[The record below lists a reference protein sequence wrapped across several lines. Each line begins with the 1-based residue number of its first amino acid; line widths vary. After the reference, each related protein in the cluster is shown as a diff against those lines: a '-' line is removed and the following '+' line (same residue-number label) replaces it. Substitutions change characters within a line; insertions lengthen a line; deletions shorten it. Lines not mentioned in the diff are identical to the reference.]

1 MNPRSFYISIGL
13 HLGVVLLAIV
23 GLPSLN
29 CPLPEDQPLVALEI
43 VQTVPTTNVNEG
55 GEVNT
60 AKEEQQAAQRKT
72 PPPPPPPPPKPA
84 PTAPDTP
91 SKPAP
96 RAPDPTAEIIPE
108 KPLNKPKLA
117 EAQPP
122 VPPKSKPQQTAAE
135 KMPTKLPKS
144 PPKRVNKMAQKNEL
158 AKKRADALTGVMQNL
173 AKAKA
178 VNEDA
183 EKKRREQ
190 ERKIAADKLNNS
202 LSAAAGDVLKAP
214 EKPVIGPL
222 GLSDIDRLRAH
233 LSKCWDPPIGAAG
246 SDTLIVDIIV
256 SLDRDGR
263 VLSAKVD
270 NKLRFNTDRIY
281 KVAAEE
287 AIRATRECSPLPLP
301 PEKYEQW
308 KSFVFVFD
316 PRFLSR

>member
-1 MNPRSFYISIGL
+1 MKFKVHWIIDG
-13 HLGVVLLAIV
+13 I
-23 GLPSLN
+23 
-29 CPLPEDQPLVALEI
+29 
-43 VQTVPTTNVNEG
+43 
-55 GEVNT
+55 
-60 AKEEQQAAQRKT
+60 
-72 PPPPPPPPPKPA
+72 
-84 PTAPDTP
+84 
-91 SKPAP
+91 
-96 RAPDPTAEIIPE
+96 AEIDGE
-108 KPLNKPKLA
+108 
-117 EAQPP
+117 
-122 VPPKSKPQQTAAE
+122 SK
-135 KMPTKLPKS
+135 
-144 PPKRVNKMAQKNEL
+144 
-158 AKKRADALTGVMQNL
+158 
-173 AKAKA
+173 
-178 VNEDA
+178 EDA
-183 EKKRREQ
+183 EKKLREQ
-190 ERKIAADKLNNS
+190 ERKIAADKLNES
-202 LSAAAGDVLKAP
+202 VSAAAGDVLKAP

-222 GLSDIDRLRAH
+222 GLSDIDRLRSH

>member
-13 HLGVVLLAIV
+13 HIGVVLLAIV

-29 CPLPEDQPLVALEI
+29 RPLPEDQPLVTLEM
-43 VQTVPTTNVNEG
+43 VQTVPTTNLDKG
-55 GEVNT
+55 DEVNT
-60 AKEEQQAAQRKT
+60 AKEEQQAAKRKQPA
-72 PPPPPPPPPKPA
+72 PPLPPPKPA
-84 PTAPDTP
+84 LSAPDTP
-91 SKPAP
+91 SKPTL

-108 KPLNKPKLA
+108 KPKKKPQLA
-117 EAQPP
+117 KAQPP
-122 VPPKSKPQQTAAE
+122 APPKSKPQKSSAK
-135 KMPTKLPKS
+135 KMPMKLPKA
-144 PPKRVNKMAQKNEL
+144 PPKRANKMVQQNEL
-158 AKKRADALTGVMQNL
+158 AKKRTDVLTGVMQNL

-178 VNEDA
+178 ANEDA
-183 EKKRREQ
+183 EQKRREQ
-190 ERKIAADKLNNS
+190 ERKVAAEKLNNS
-202 LSAAAGDVLKAP
+202 LSAVAGDLLKAP

-270 NKLRFNTDRIY
+270 NKIRFNADRIFR
-281 KVAAEE
+281 VAAEE

-301 PEKYEQW
+301 PEKYDQW

>member
-1 MNPRSFYISIGL
+1 MNPRSIYISIGL

-29 CPLPEDQPLVALEI
+29 RPLPEDQPLVTLEM

-60 AKEEQQAAQRKT
+60 AKEEQQAAKRKQ
-72 PPPPPPPPPKPA
+72 PAPPPPPPKPA
-84 PTAPDTP
+84 PSVPDTP
-91 SKPAP
+91 SKPTP

-108 KPLNKPKLA
+108 KPQNKPKLA

-122 VPPKSKPQQTAAE
+122 APPKSKPQQSAAE
-135 KMPTKLPKS
+135 KMPTKLPKA
-144 PPKRVNKMAQKNEL
+144 PPKRANKMAQQNEL
-158 AKKRADALTGVMQNL
+158 AKKRTDALTGVMQNL

-190 ERKIAADKLNNS
+190 ERKIAADKLNDS
-202 LSAAAGDVLKAP
+202 VSAAAGDVLKAP

>member
-13 HLGVVLLAIV
+13 HLGVVVLAIV

-29 CPLPEDQPLVALEI
+29 RPLPEDQPLVTLEML
-43 VQTVPTTNVNEG
+43 QTVPTTNVNEG

-60 AKEEQQAAQRKT
+60 AKEEQQAAKRKQ
-72 PPPPPPPPPKPA
+72 PAPPPPPPKPA
-84 PTAPDTP
+84 PSAPDTP
-91 SKPAP
+91 SKPTP

-108 KPLNKPKLA
+108 KPQNKPKLA

-122 VPPKSKPQQTAAE
+122 APPKSKPQQSAAE
-135 KMPTKLPKS
+135 KMPTKLPKV
-144 PPKRVNKMAQKNEL
+144 PPKRANKMAQQNEL
-158 AKKRADALTGVMQNL
+158 AKKRTDALTGVMQNL

-190 ERKIAADKLNNS
+190 ERKIAADKLNDS
-202 LSAAAGDVLKAP
+202 VSAAAGDVLKAP

-270 NKLRFNTDRIY
+270 NKLRFNTDRIF

>member
-29 CPLPEDQPLVALEI
+29 RPLPEDQPLVTLEM

-60 AKEEQQAAQRKT
+60 AKEEQQAVKRKQ
-72 PPPPPPPPPKPA
+72 PAPPPPPPKPA
-84 PTAPDTP
+84 PSAPDTP
-91 SKPAP
+91 SKPTP

-108 KPLNKPKLA
+108 KPQNKPKLA

-122 VPPKSKPQQTAAE
+122 APPKSKPQQSAAE
-135 KMPTKLPKS
+135 KMPTKLPKA
-144 PPKRVNKMAQKNEL
+144 PPKRANKMAQQNEL
-158 AKKRADALTGVMQNL
+158 AKKRTDALTGVMQNL

-190 ERKIAADKLNNS
+190 ERKIAADKLNDS
-202 LSAAAGDVLKAP
+202 VSAAAGDVLKAP

-263 VLSAKVD
+263 VLSANVD
-270 NKLRFNTDRIY
+270 NKLRFNTDRIF

>member
-13 HLGVVLLAIV
+13 HLGVLLMAIV

-29 CPLPEDQPLVALEI
+29 RPLPEDQPMVTLEM
-43 VQTVPTTNVNEG
+43 VQWVPTTNLNEG

-60 AKEEQQAAQRKT
+60 AKEEKQAAKRKQ
-72 PPPPPPPPPKPA
+72 PAPPPPPPKPA
-84 PTAPDTP
+84 PSAPYTP
-91 SKPAP
+91 SKPTP
-96 RAPDPTAEIIPE
+96 RAADPDTEIISE
-108 KPLNKPKLA
+108 KPQKKPKLA

-122 VPPKSKPQQTAAE
+122 APPKSKPQQAAAE
-135 KMPTKLPKS
+135 KMPTKLPKA
-144 PPKRVNKMAQKNEL
+144 PPQRVNKMALQNEL
-158 AKKRADALTGVMQNL
+158 AKKRTDALTGVMQNL

-178 VNEDA
+178 VSVDA

-190 ERKIAADKLNNS
+190 ERKIAADKLNDS
-202 LSAAAGDVLKAP
+202 LSAAAGDALKAP
-214 EKPVIGPL
+214 KKPVIGPL
-222 GLSDIDRLRAH
+222 GISDIDRLRAH
-233 LSKCWDPPIGAAG
+233 LSKCWDPPIGVAG

-256 SLDRDGR
+256 SLDRDGN

-270 NKLRFNTDRIY
+270 NKLRFNTDRIF

>member
-29 CPLPEDQPLVALEI
+29 RPLPEDQPLVTLEM
-43 VQTVPTTNVNEG
+43 VQTVPTTNLDKG
-55 GEVNT
+55 DEVNT
-60 AKEEQQAAQRKT
+60 AKEEQQAAKRKQPA
-72 PPPPPPPPPKPA
+72 PPLPPPKPA
-84 PTAPDTP
+84 LSAPDTP
-91 SKPAP
+91 SKPTL

-108 KPLNKPKLA
+108 KPKKKPQLA

-122 VPPKSKPQQTAAE
+122 VPPKSKPQNSSAK
-135 KMPTKLPKS
+135 KMPMKLPKA
-144 PPKRVNKMAQKNEL
+144 PPKRANKMVQQNEL
-158 AKKRADALTGVMQNL
+158 AKKRTDVLTGVMQNL

-178 VNEDA
+178 ANEDA
-183 EKKRREQ
+183 EQKRREQ
-190 ERKIAADKLNNS
+190 ERKVAAEKLNNS
-202 LSAAAGDVLKAP
+202 LSAVAGDLLKAP

-270 NKLRFNTDRIY
+270 NKVRFNADRVF

-301 PEKYEQW
+301 PEKYDQW

>member
-1 MNPRSFYISIGL
+1 MNPRSLYISIGL
-13 HLGVVLLAIV
+13 HLGIVLLAIV

-29 CPLPEDQPLVALEI
+29 RPLPEDQPLVTLEM
-43 VQTVPTTNVNEG
+43 VQTVPTTNVDKG
-55 GEVNT
+55 DEVNT
-60 AKEEQQAAQRKT
+60 AKEEQQAAKRKQPA
-72 PPPPPPPPPKPA
+72 PPLPPPKPA
-84 PTAPDTP
+84 LSAPDTP
-91 SKPAP
+91 SKPTP

-108 KPLNKPKLA
+108 KPKKKPQLA

-122 VPPKSKPQQTAAE
+122 APPKSKPRKSSAK
-135 KMPTKLPKS
+135 KMPMKLPKA
-144 PPKRVNKMAQKNEL
+144 PPKRANKMVQQNKL
-158 AKKRADALTGVMQNL
+158 AKKRTDVLTGVMQNL

-178 VNEDA
+178 ANEDA
-183 EKKRREQ
+183 EQKRREQ
-190 ERKIAADKLNNS
+190 ERKVAAEKLNNS
-202 LSAAAGDVLKAP
+202 LSAVAGDLLKAP

-270 NKLRFNTDRIY
+270 NKIRFNADRIFR
-281 KVAAEE
+281 VAAEE

-301 PEKYEQW
+301 PEKYDQW

>member
-13 HLGVVLLAIV
+13 HIGVVLLAIV

-29 CPLPEDQPLVALEI
+29 QPLPEDQPLVTLEM
-43 VQTVPTTNVNEG
+43 VQTVPTTNLDKG
-55 GEVNT
+55 DEVNT
-60 AKEEQQAAQRKT
+60 AKEEQQAAKRKQPA
-72 PPPPPPPPPKPA
+72 PPLPPPKPA
-84 PTAPDTP
+84 LSAPDTP
-91 SKPAP
+91 SKSTL

-108 KPLNKPKLA
+108 KPKKKPQLT

-122 VPPKSKPQQTAAE
+122 APPKSKPQNSSAK
-135 KMPTKLPKS
+135 KMPMKLPKA
-144 PPKRVNKMAQKNEL
+144 PPKRANKMAQQNEL
-158 AKKRADALTGVMQNL
+158 AKKRTDVLTGVMQNL

-178 VNEDA
+178 ANEDA
-183 EKKRREQ
+183 EQKRREQ
-190 ERKIAADKLNNS
+190 ERKVAAEKLNNS
-202 LSAAAGDVLKAP
+202 LSAVAGDLLKAP

-256 SLDRDGR
+256 SLDRGGR

-270 NKLRFNTDRIY
+270 NKIRFNADRIFR
-281 KVAAEE
+281 VAAEE

-301 PEKYEQW
+301 PEKYDQW

>member
-1 MNPRSFYISIGL
+1 
-13 HLGVVLLAIV
+13 
-23 GLPSLN
+23 
-29 CPLPEDQPLVALEI
+29 
-43 VQTVPTTNVNEG
+43 
-55 GEVNT
+55 
-60 AKEEQQAAQRKT
+60 
-72 PPPPPPPPPKPA
+72 
-84 PTAPDTP
+84 
-91 SKPAP
+91 
-96 RAPDPTAEIIPE
+96 
-108 KPLNKPKLA
+108 
-117 EAQPP
+117 
-122 VPPKSKPQQTAAE
+122 
-135 KMPTKLPKS
+135 MPTKLPKS
-144 PPKRVNKMAQKNEL
+144 PPKRVNKMVQKNEL

>member
-13 HLGVVLLAIV
+13 HLGVVLLVIV

-29 CPLPEDQPLVALEI
+29 RPLPEDQPLVTLEM

-60 AKEEQQAAQRKT
+60 AKEEQQAAKRKQPA
-72 PPPPPPPPPKPA
+72 PPPPPQKPA
-84 PTAPDTP
+84 PSSPDTP

-108 KPLNKPKLA
+108 KPQKKPKLA

-122 VPPKSKPQQTAAE
+122 APPKSKPQQSAAE
-135 KMPTKLPKS
+135 KMPTMLPKA
-144 PPKRVNKMAQKNEL
+144 PPKRANKMAQQNEL
-158 AKKRADALTGVMQNL
+158 AKKRTDALTGVMQNL

-183 EKKRREQ
+183 EKKQREQ
-190 ERKIAADKLNNS
+190 ERKIAADKLNDS

-270 NKLRFNTDRIY
+270 NKLRFNTDRIF

>member
-29 CPLPEDQPLVALEI
+29 RPLPEDQLLVSLEM
-43 VQTVPTTNVNEG
+43 VQTVPTTNVDKG
-55 GEVNT
+55 DEVNT
-60 AKEEQQAAQRKT
+60 AKEEQQAGKRKQ
-72 PPPPPPPPPKPA
+72 PAPPPPPPKPL
-84 PTAPDTP
+84 P
-91 SKPAP
+91 SL
-96 RAPDPTAEIIPE
+96 PDPPAKPTLHATDPTVEIIPE
-108 KPLNKPKLA
+108 KPQKKPKLA

-122 VPPKSKPQQTAAE
+122 APPESKPQKSSAKE
-135 KMPTKLPKS
+135 MPMKLPKA
-144 PPKRVNKMAQKNEL
+144 PPKRANKMVQQNEL
-158 AKKRADALTGVMQNL
+158 AKKRTDVLTGVMQNL

-178 VNEDA
+178 ANEDA
-183 EKKRREQ
+183 EQKRREQ
-190 ERKIAADKLNNS
+190 ERKVAAEKLNNS
-202 LSAAAGDVLKAP
+202 LSAVAGDLLKAP

-256 SLDRDGR
+256 SLDRYGR

-270 NKLRFNTDRIY
+270 NKVRFNADRIFR
-281 KVAAEE
+281 VAAEE

-301 PEKYEQW
+301 PEKYDQW

>member
-1 MNPRSFYISIGL
+1 
-13 HLGVVLLAIV
+13 
-23 GLPSLN
+23 
-29 CPLPEDQPLVALEI
+29 
-43 VQTVPTTNVNEG
+43 
-55 GEVNT
+55 
-60 AKEEQQAAQRKT
+60 
-72 PPPPPPPPPKPA
+72 
-84 PTAPDTP
+84 
-91 SKPAP
+91 
-96 RAPDPTAEIIPE
+96 
-108 KPLNKPKLA
+108 
-117 EAQPP
+117 
-122 VPPKSKPQQTAAE
+122 
-135 KMPTKLPKS
+135 
-144 PPKRVNKMAQKNEL
+144 
-158 AKKRADALTGVMQNL
+158 MQNL

-190 ERKIAADKLNNS
+190 ERKIAADKLNDS
-202 LSAAAGDVLKAP
+202 LSAAAGDALKAP

-256 SLDRDGR
+256 SLDREGR

-270 NKLRFNTDRIY
+270 NKLRFNTDRIF

-301 PEKYEQW
+301 TEKYEQW

>member
-13 HLGVVLLAIV
+13 HLGVALLALV

-29 CPLPEDQPLVALEI
+29 RPLPEDQPLVTLEI

-60 AKEEQQAAQRKT
+60 AKEEQQAAKRKQPA
-72 PPPPPPPPPKPA
+72 PPPPPTPA
-84 PTAPDTP
+84 PSAADTR
-91 SKPAP
+91 SKPIP

-108 KPLNKPKLA
+108 KPQKKPKLA
-117 EAQPP
+117 EARPP
-122 VPPKSKPQQTAAE
+122 APPKSKPQQAAAE
-135 KMPTKLPKS
+135 KKPIKLPKA
-144 PPKRVNKMAQKNEL
+144 PPKRVNKMVQQNEL
-158 AKKRADALTGVMQNL
+158 AKKRTEVLTGVMQNL
-173 AKAKA
+173 AKATA

-190 ERKIAADKLNNS
+190 ERKIATEKLNNS
-202 LSAAAGDVLKAP
+202 LSAVAGDLLKAP
-214 EKPVIGPL
+214 KKPVIGPL

-270 NKLRFNTDRIY
+270 NKIRFNADRIFR
-281 KVAAEE
+281 VAAEE

-301 PEKYEQW
+301 PEKYDQW

>member
-29 CPLPEDQPLVALEI
+29 RPLPEDQPLVTLEM
-43 VQTVPTTNVNEG
+43 VQTVPTTNLDKG
-55 GEVNT
+55 DEVNT
-60 AKEEQQAAQRKT
+60 AKEEQQAAKRKQ
-72 PPPPPPPPPKPA
+72 PAPPPPPPKPA
-84 PTAPDTP
+84 PSAPNTP
-91 SKPAP
+91 PKPTP
-96 RAPDPTAEIIPE
+96 RAPDLTTEIIPE
-108 KPLNKPKLA
+108 KPKKKPQLA
-117 EAQPP
+117 VAQPP
-122 VPPKSKPQQTAAE
+122 APPKSKTQKSSAKKIP
-135 KMPTKLPKS
+135 MKLPKA
-144 PPKRVNKMAQKNEL
+144 PPKRANKMVQQNEL
-158 AKKRADALTGVMQNL
+158 AKKRTDVLTGVLQNL

-183 EKKRREQ
+183 EQKRREQ
-190 ERKIAADKLNNS
+190 ERKIAAEKLNNS
-202 LSAAAGDVLKAP
+202 LSAVAGDLLKAP

-270 NKLRFNTDRIY
+270 NKIRFNADRIFR
-281 KVAAEE
+281 VAAEE

-301 PEKYEQW
+301 PEKYDQW

>member
-29 CPLPEDQPLVALEI
+29 RPLPEDQPLVTLEM
-43 VQTVPTTNVNEG
+43 VQSVPTTNVNQGSEI
-55 GEVNT
+55 NT
-60 AKEEQQAAQRKT
+60 AKEEQQATKRKQ
-72 PPPPPPPPPKPA
+72 PAPPPPPPKPA
-84 PTAPDTP
+84 PPAPETP
-91 SKPAP
+91 SKLSP

-108 KPLNKPKLA
+108 KPQKKPKLA
-117 EAQPP
+117 ETQLPA
-122 VPPKSKPQQTAAE
+122 PPKSKLQQSAAE
-135 KMPTKLPKS
+135 KMPTKLPKA
-144 PPKRVNKMAQKNEL
+144 PPKRANKMAEQNKL
-158 AKKRADALTGVMQNL
+158 AKKRTDALTGVMQNL

-178 VNEDA
+178 VSEDA

-190 ERKIAADKLNNS
+190 ERKIAADKLNDRV
-202 LSAAAGDVLKAP
+202 SAAAGDVLKAP

-246 SDTLIVDIIV
+246 SDALIVDIIV
-256 SLDRDGR
+256 SLDRDGS

-270 NKLRFNTDRIY
+270 NKLRFNTDRIF

>member
-29 CPLPEDQPLVALEI
+29 RPLPEDQPLVTLEM

-60 AKEEQQAAQRKT
+60 AKEEKQAAKRKQ
-72 PPPPPPPPPKPA
+72 PAPPPPPPKPA
-84 PTAPDTP
+84 TSAPDTP
-91 SKPAP
+91 SKPTP

-108 KPLNKPKLA
+108 KPQNKPKLA

-122 VPPKSKPQQTAAE
+122 APPKSKPQQSAAE
-135 KMPTKLPKS
+135 KMPTKLPKA
-144 PPKRVNKMAQKNEL
+144 PPKPANKMAQQNEL
-158 AKKRADALTGVMQNL
+158 AKKRTDALTGVMQNL
-173 AKAKA
+173 AKAKV

-190 ERKIAADKLNNS
+190 ERKIAADKLNDS
-202 LSAAAGDVLKAP
+202 VSAAAGDVLKAP

-270 NKLRFNTDRIY
+270 NKLRFNTDRIF

>member
-13 HLGVVLLAIV
+13 HLGVALLAIV
-23 GLPSLN
+23 GMPSLN
-29 CPLPEDQPLVALEI
+29 RPLPEDQPLVTLEI
-43 VQTVPTTNVNEG
+43 VQKVPTTNVYKG
-55 GEVNT
+55 DEVNT
-60 AKEEQQAAQRKT
+60 AKEEQQAAKRKQPA
-72 PPPPPPPPPKPA
+72 PPLPPPKPA
-84 PTAPDTP
+84 LTAPDTP
-91 SKPAP
+91 SKPTP

-108 KPLNKPKLA
+108 KPKKKPQLA

-122 VPPKSKPQQTAAE
+122 APPKSKPRKSPAK
-135 KMPTKLPKS
+135 KMPIKLPKA
-144 PPKRVNKMAQKNEL
+144 PPKRANKMVQQNEL
-158 AKKRADALTGVMQNL
+158 AKKRTDVLTGVMQNL

-178 VNEDA
+178 ANEDA
-183 EKKRREQ
+183 EQKRREQ
-190 ERKIAADKLNNS
+190 ERKVAAEKLNNS
-202 LSAAAGDVLKAP
+202 LSAVAGDLLKAP

-256 SLDRDGR
+256 SLDRGGR

-270 NKLRFNTDRIY
+270 NKIRFNADRIFR
-281 KVAAEE
+281 VAAEE

-301 PEKYEQW
+301 PEKYDQW

>member
-29 CPLPEDQPLVALEI
+29 RPLPEDQPLVALEI

-72 PPPPPPPPPKPA
+72 PPPPPPPPKPA
-84 PTAPDTP
+84 PSAPDTP

-108 KPLNKPKLA
+108 KPVNKPKLA
-117 EAQPP
+117 ETQPP
-122 VPPKSKPQQTAAE
+122 VPPKSKPRQTVAE

-144 PPKRVNKMAQKNEL
+144 PPKRVNKMVQKNEL

-173 AKAKA
+173 TKAKA

-202 LSAAAGDVLKAP
+202 LSAAAGDVMEAP
-214 EKPVIGPL
+214 EKPVIGPI

-270 NKLRFNTDRIY
+270 NNLRFNSDRIY

>member
-1 MNPRSFYISIGL
+1 MNPRAFFISSGL
-13 HLGVVLLAIV
+13 HLGIVVLAVV

-29 CPLPEDQPLVALEI
+29 RPLPEDQPLVMMEI
-43 VQTVPTTNVNEG
+43 VQTVPQTNVNEG
-55 GEVNT
+55 SEVST
-60 AKEEQQAAQRKT
+60 AKQEQQAAQRKI
-72 PPPPPPPPPKPA
+72 PRPSPPKPA
-84 PTAPDTP
+84 PAAPKTP
-91 SKPAP
+91 AKPTPKAV
-96 RAPDPTAEIIPE
+96 DPAAEIIPE
-108 KPLNKPKLA
+108 KIQEKPKPA

-122 VPPKSKPQQTAAE
+122 VPPKPKPTQTAAQ

-144 PPKRVNKMAQKNEL
+144 PPKRVNKLARQNEL
-158 AKKRADALTGVMQNL
+158 AKQRTDALTGVMQNL

-178 VNEDA
+178 VNDDA

-190 ERKIAADKLNNS
+190 ERKKAAEKLNDS

-214 EKPVIGPL
+214 GKPVVGPL

-256 SLDRDGR
+256 SLDRDGH
-263 VLSAKVD
+263 VLSAKVE
-270 NKLRFNTDRIY
+270 NNLRFNTDRIF

-308 KSFVFVFD
+308 KSFIFVFD

>member
-13 HLGVVLLAIV
+13 HLGVVLLAVV

-29 CPLPEDQPLVALEI
+29 RPLPEDQPLVTLEM
-43 VQTVPTTNVNEG
+43 VQTVPTTNVNQG

-60 AKEEQQAAQRKT
+60 AKEEQQAAKRKQ
-72 PPPPPPPPPKPA
+72 PAPPPPPKPA
-84 PTAPDTP
+84 PSASDLL
-91 SKPAP
+91 SKSTP

-108 KPLNKPKLA
+108 KPQIKPKLA

-122 VPPKSKPQQTAAE
+122 APPKSKPQQAAAE
-135 KMPTKLPKS
+135 KLPTKLPKA
-144 PPKRVNKMAQKNEL
+144 PPKRANKLVQKNEL
-158 AKKRADALTGVMQNL
+158 AKKRTDALTGVMQNL

-270 NKLRFNTDRIY
+270 NKLRFNTDRIF

>member
-1 MNPRSFYISIGL
+1 M
-13 HLGVVLLAIV
+13 
-23 GLPSLN
+23 
-29 CPLPEDQPLVALEI
+29 
-43 VQTVPTTNVNEG
+43 
-55 GEVNT
+55 
-60 AKEEQQAAQRKT
+60 
-72 PPPPPPPPPKPA
+72 
-84 PTAPDTP
+84 
-91 SKPAP
+91 
-96 RAPDPTAEIIPE
+96 
-108 KPLNKPKLA
+108 
-117 EAQPP
+117 
-122 VPPKSKPQQTAAE
+122 
-135 KMPTKLPKS
+135 KLPKA
-144 PPKRVNKMAQKNEL
+144 PPKRANKMVQQNEL
-158 AKKRADALTGVMQNL
+158 AKKRTDALTGVMQNL

-190 ERKIAADKLNNS
+190 ERKIAAHKLNDS
-202 LSAAAGDVLKAP
+202 LSAAAGDVSKAP

-270 NKLRFNTDRIY
+270 NKLRFNTDRIF

-301 PEKYEQW
+301 PEKYDQW

>member
-29 CPLPEDQPLVALEI
+29 RPLPEDQPLVTLEM

-60 AKEEQQAAQRKT
+60 AKEEQQAAKRKQ
-72 PPPPPPPPPKPA
+72 PAPPPPPPKPA
-84 PTAPDTP
+84 PSVPDTP
-91 SKPAP
+91 SKPTP

-108 KPLNKPKLA
+108 KPQNKPKLA

-122 VPPKSKPQQTAAE
+122 APPKSKPQQSAAE
-135 KMPTKLPKS
+135 KMPTKLPKA
-144 PPKRVNKMAQKNEL
+144 PPKRANKMAQQNEL
-158 AKKRADALTGVMQNL
+158 AKKRTDALTGVMQNL

-183 EKKRREQ
+183 EKKRQEQ
-190 ERKIAADKLNNS
+190 ERKIAADKLNDS
-202 LSAAAGDVLKAP
+202 VSAAAGDVLKAP

-270 NKLRFNTDRIY
+270 NKLRFNTDRIF

>member
-13 HLGVVLLAIV
+13 HIGVVLLAII

-29 CPLPEDQPLVALEI
+29 RPLPEDQPLVTLEM
-43 VQTVPTTNVNEG
+43 VQTVPTTNVNKG

-60 AKEEQQAAQRKT
+60 AKEEQQAAKRKQ
-72 PPPPPPPPPKPA
+72 PVPPPPPKPA
-84 PTAPDTP
+84 PPAAYTP
-91 SKPAP
+91 SKSTL

-108 KPLNKPKLA
+108 KPQVKPKLS

-122 VPPKSKPQQTAAE
+122 VPPKSKPKQSAAE
-135 KMPTKLPKS
+135 KIPTKLPKA
-144 PPKRVNKMAQKNEL
+144 PPKRANKLVQKNEL
-158 AKKRADALTGVMQNL
+158 VKKRADVLTGVMQNL

-183 EKKRREQ
+183 EQKRREQ
-190 ERKIAADKLNNS
+190 ERRIAAEKLNNS
-202 LSAAAGDVLKAP
+202 LSAVAGDLLKVP

-270 NKLRFNTDRIY
+270 NKIRFNADRIFR
-281 KVAAEE
+281 VAAEE

-301 PEKYEQW
+301 PEKYDQW

>member
-29 CPLPEDQPLVALEI
+29 RPLPEDQPLVTLEL
-43 VQTVPTTNVNEG
+43 VQTVPTTNLNKG
-55 GEVNT
+55 DEVNT
-60 AKEEQQAAQRKT
+60 AKEEQQAAKRKQ
-72 PPPPPPPPPKPA
+72 PAPPPPPPKPA
-84 PTAPDTP
+84 LSAPNTLPKPT
-91 SKPAP
+91 P
-96 RAPDPTAEIIPE
+96 RAPDLTAEIIPE
-108 KPLNKPKLA
+108 KPKKKPQLA
-117 EAQPP
+117 MAQPP
-122 VPPKSKPQQTAAE
+122 APPKPKTQKSSARKIP
-135 KMPTKLPKS
+135 MKLPKA
-144 PPKRVNKMAQKNEL
+144 PPKRANKMVQQNEL
-158 AKKRADALTGVMQNL
+158 AKKRTDVLTGVMQNL

-270 NKLRFNTDRIY
+270 NKLRFNTDRVY

>member
-29 CPLPEDQPLVALEI
+29 RPLPEDQPLVTLEM

-60 AKEEQQAAQRKT
+60 AKEEQQAAKRKQ
-72 PPPPPPPPPKPA
+72 PAPPPPPPKPA
-84 PTAPDTP
+84 PSVPDTP
-91 SKPAP
+91 SKPTP

-108 KPLNKPKLA
+108 KPQNKPKLA

-122 VPPKSKPQQTAAE
+122 APPKSKPQQSAAE
-135 KMPTKLPKS
+135 KMPTKLPKA
-144 PPKRVNKMAQKNEL
+144 PPKRANKMAQQNEL
-158 AKKRADALTGVMQNL
+158 AKKRTDALTGVMQNL

-190 ERKIAADKLNNS
+190 ERKIAADKLNDS
-202 LSAAAGDVLKAP
+202 VSAAAGDVLKAP

-256 SLDRDGR
+256 SLDR
-263 VLSAKVD
+263 
-270 NKLRFNTDRIY
+270 
-281 KVAAEE
+281 
-287 AIRATRECSPLPLP
+287 
-301 PEKYEQW
+301 
-308 KSFVFVFD
+308 
-316 PRFLSR
+316 

>member
-29 CPLPEDQPLVALEI
+29 RPLPEDQPLVTLEM
-43 VQTVPTTNVNEG
+43 VQRVPTTNANRG
-55 GEVNT
+55 GKINT
-60 AKEEQQAAQRKT
+60 AKEEQESTKRKQ
-72 PPPPPPPPPKPA
+72 PAPPPPPPKPA
-84 PTAPDTP
+84 ASALNTP
-91 SKPAP
+91 SKLSP

-108 KPLNKPKLA
+108 KPQKKPKLA

-122 VPPKSKPQQTAAE
+122 GPPKSKPQQSAAE
-135 KMPTKLPKS
+135 KMPTKLPKA
-144 PPKRVNKMAQKNEL
+144 PPKRANKMAQQNEL
-158 AKKRADALTGVMQNL
+158 AKKRTDALTGVMQNL

-190 ERKIAADKLNNS
+190 ERKIAADKLNDS
-202 LSAAAGDVLKAP
+202 VSAVAGDVLKAP
-214 EKPVIGPL
+214 EKPVFGPL

-270 NKLRFNTDRIY
+270 NKLRFNTDRIF

>member
-1 MNPRSFYISIGL
+1 MK
-13 HLGVVLLAIV
+13 
-23 GLPSLN
+23 
-29 CPLPEDQPLVALEI
+29 I
-43 VQTVPTTNVNEG
+43 VQTVPQTNVNEG
-55 GEVNT
+55 SEVST
-60 AKEEQQAAQRKT
+60 AKQEQQAAQRKI

-84 PTAPDTP
+84 PAAPKTP
-91 SKPAP
+91 AKTTPKAVDPA
-96 RAPDPTAEIIPE
+96 AEIIPE
-108 KPLNKPKLA
+108 KIQEKPKPA

-122 VPPKSKPQQTAAE
+122 VSPKPKPVQTAAQ

-144 PPKRVNKMAQKNEL
+144 PPKRVNKLARQNEL
-158 AKKRADALTGVMQNL
+158 AKQRTDALTGVMQNL

-178 VNEDA
+178 VNDDA

-190 ERKIAADKLNNS
+190 ERKKAAEKLNNS

-214 EKPVIGPL
+214 DKPAVGPL

-256 SLDRDGR
+256 SLDRDGG

-270 NKLRFNTDRIY
+270 NNLRFNTDRIF

-308 KSFVFVFD
+308 KSFIFVFD

>member
-29 CPLPEDQPLVALEI
+29 RPLPEDQPLVTLEM
-43 VQTVPTTNVNEG
+43 VQKLPTTNVKEG
-55 GEVNT
+55 GEINT
-60 AKEEQQAAQRKT
+60 AKEEQQAAERKQPT
-72 PPPPPPPPPKPA
+72 PPPPPPKPA
-84 PTAPDTP
+84 PSAPNTP
-91 SKPAP
+91 ADPTP
-96 RAPDPTAEIIPE
+96 QAPDPSAEIIPE
-108 KPLNKPKLA
+108 KPQNKPKLA

-122 VPPKSKPQQTAAE
+122 APPRSKPQQSAAE
-135 KMPTKLPKS
+135 KMPIKLPKA
-144 PPKRVNKMAQKNEL
+144 PPKRANKMVQQNESI
-158 AKKRADALTGVMQNL
+158 KKRTEALTGVMQNL
-173 AKAKA
+173 AKARA
-178 VNEDA
+178 INEDA
-183 EKKRREQ
+183 EQKRREQ
-190 ERKIAADKLNNS
+190 KRKIAAERLNNS
-202 LSAAAGDVLKAP
+202 LSAVAGDLPKAP
-214 EKPVIGPL
+214 AKPVIGPL

-256 SLDRDGR
+256 SLDRNGK

-270 NKLRFNTDRIY
+270 NKIRFNSDRFF

-301 PEKYEQW
+301 AEKYDQW

>member
-1 MNPRSFYISIGL
+1 M
-13 HLGVVLLAIV
+13 
-23 GLPSLN
+23 
-29 CPLPEDQPLVALEI
+29 
-43 VQTVPTTNVNEG
+43 
-55 GEVNT
+55 
-60 AKEEQQAAQRKT
+60 
-72 PPPPPPPPPKPA
+72 PK
-84 PTAPDTP
+84 
-91 SKPAP
+91 
-96 RAPDPTAEIIPE
+96 
-108 KPLNKPKLA
+108 
-117 EAQPP
+117 
-122 VPPKSKPQQTAAE
+122 
-135 KMPTKLPKS
+135 KLPKA
-144 PPKRVNKMAQKNEL
+144 PPKRANKMARENEL
-158 AKKRADALTGVMQNL
+158 AKKRTDALTGVMQNL
-173 AKAKA
+173 AKARA
-178 VNEDA
+178 VNDDA

-202 LSAAAGDVLKAP
+202 LSAVAGDVLKAP

-233 LSKCWDPPIGAAG
+233 LSKCWDPPIGVAG

-256 SLDRDGR
+256 SLDRGGG

-287 AIRATRECSPLPLP
+287 AMRATRECSPLPLP

>member
-1 MNPRSFYISIGL
+1 MNPRSLYISIGL
-13 HLGVVLLAIV
+13 HLGIVLLAIV

-29 CPLPEDQPLVALEI
+29 RPLPEDQPLVTLEM
-43 VQTVPTTNVNEG
+43 VQTVPKTNVNEG

-60 AKEEQQAAQRKT
+60 AKEEQQAAKRKQ
-72 PPPPPPPPPKPA
+72 PAPPPPPPKPA
-84 PTAPDTP
+84 PSAPDTP
-91 SKPAP
+91 SKPNP

-108 KPLNKPKLA
+108 KPQKKPKLA

-122 VPPKSKPQQTAAE
+122 APPKSKPQQAGAK
-135 KMPTKLPKS
+135 KMPTKLPKA
-144 PPKRVNKMAQKNEL
+144 PPKRANRMAQQNEL
-158 AKKRADALTGVMQNL
+158 VKKRTDALTGVMQNL
-173 AKAKA
+173 AKARA
-178 VNEDA
+178 LNEDA

-190 ERKIAADKLNNS
+190 ERKIAADKLNDS

-222 GLSDIDRLRAH
+222 GRSDIDRLRAH

-246 SDTLIVDIIV
+246 SDALIVDIIV
-256 SLDRDGR
+256 TLDRDGR

-270 NKLRFNTDRIY
+270 NKLRFNTDRIF